1 MRSSFPPNYQRQ
13 TTPIERVSF
22 QLNCRH
28 ELIPILVALQHIYG
42 QPEVCQRLLR
52 LIQQDVNK
60 DTRATR
66 GRAGLSYWEILVL
79 AAVRLGCNCDYDALQ
94 DLAENHR
101 TLRHILGVADDPLD
115 VERPRYLWQR
125 IRDNV
130 CLLRPETIESINH
143 VLVGLGHRR
152 EPAAAEHVR
161 GDTFV
166 VDTNIHY
173 PTEANLL
180 ADGLRKI
187 LDVAEHVQELLP
199 IEGWRQQDYWRKRLK
214 KALRHANRACRSKGP
229 KRERMVQRAY
239 RALYELTEQLLAKGR
254 QLQQELATQLSTAAP
269 AAPTLPALQEQL
281 GEFLRL
287 TTQVLHYSRRRVL
300 HGEKI
305 ANAEKIFSLFEPH
318 TELIKRGKQPQ
329 PIQFGHK
336 VLVIEDGAGFVC
348 HYRVLEAAEQDADIV
363 VPEMTKLKE
372 RVPGLQRASFDRG
385 FHSPANQE
393 QLREIIPVVCIPVR
407 GAKQGAAQAEQAS
420 AAWAEAR
427 RAHPGVEALIGVLQR
442 GNGLKRCRDRTLLG
456 YRRYVGLA
464 ILGHNLHT
472 LGKLLLRQQAPRSPA
487 ACSKRQERAAA
498 A

>member
-1 MRSSFPPNYQRQ
+1 
-13 TTPIERVSF
+13 
-22 QLNCRH
+22 
-28 ELIPILVALQHIYG
+28 
-42 QPEVCQRLLR
+42 LR

-101 TLRHILGVADDPLD
+101 TLRQILGVADDPLD
-115 VERPRYLWQR
+115 AERPRYLWQR

-143 VLVGLGHRR
+143 VLVGCGHQL
-152 EPAAAEHVR
+152 EPAAAEQVR

-180 ADGLRKI
+180 GDGLRKI
-187 LDVAEHVQELLP
+187 LDVAKDVQELLP
-199 IEGWRQQDYWRKRLK
+199 VEGWRQQDYWRKHLK
-214 KALRHANRACRSKGP
+214 KALRHVNRACRSKGP
-229 KRERMVQRAY
+229 KRERTVQRAY

-254 QLQQELATQLSTAAP
+254 QLRQELATQLSTPPPAAP
-269 AAPTLPALQEQL
+269 ALQALEEQL
-281 GEFLRL
+281 HELLRL
-287 TTQVLHYSRRRVL
+287 TTQVLNYSRRRVL
-300 HGEKI
+300 NGEKI

-348 HYRVLEAAEQDADIV
+348 HYRVLDAAEQDADV
-363 VPEMTKLKE
+363 VVAEMTKLKE
-372 RVPGLQRASFDRG
+372 RVPGLKSASFDSG
-385 FHSPANQE
+385 FHSPSNQAK
-393 QLREIIPVVCIPVR
+393 LREIVPLVCIPVR
-407 GAKQGAAQAEQAS
+407 GAKQAQEQAEQA
-420 AAWAEAR
+420 AAAFAAAR

-456 YRRYVGLA
+456 YRRYVGIA

-472 LGKLLLRQQAPRSPA
+472 LGKLLLRRQAPQSPA
-487 ACSKRQERAAA
+487 ACTKRKERSAVA
-498 A
+498 